1 MKVLLPLVA
10 LTAVF
15 LAISQGSPI
24 SAENEKVVYCYF
36 ESWTVYRPGNGK
48 FDVENI
54 DPSLCTHVAFT
65 FLGINADGTLNILD
79 PWESNPDGLNGFER
93 LVNLKKENSNL
104 KILASLGG
112 WNEGSL
118 KFSTVV
124 ADSAKRTNLVNSVI
138 SFLNQYGFDGLDFDW
153 EYPSRRDSENPEDK
167 DNFSKMLE
175 ELKVAF
181 IPRGF
186 ILSAAVN
193 CAKVNVDI
201 SYNVTLLNEYLD
213 YVNVMCY
220 DFHGEFDNYTGHHT
234 LLYSSPID
242 TEFNNSEWNID
253 DGIKY
258 WLASGMDPAKMNF
271 GIATYAR
278 TFTLVDSTK
287 SGLYEK
293 ISGAGIPGPYTR
305 IAGVL
310 GYNEI
315 CELYPNRTDIFDDVQ
330 MVPHVV
336 IGNQWIGYDNEQ
348 SIGIKVD
355 YALNKS
361 LGGFMLWS
369 FDTDDFTG
377 LCGDGTYPL
386 TRIIHDKLAQRGFT
400 LKKN

>member
-1 MKVLLPLVA
+1 MKVAVCLIGFSAICLALVQA
-10 LTAVF
+10 TPVKAD
-15 LAISQGSPI
+15 
-24 SAENEKVVYCYF
+24 NEKAIFCYF

-54 DPSLCTHVAFT
+54 DPNLCTHVAFT
-65 FLGINADGTLNILD
+65 FLGLNSDGTLNILD
-79 PWESNPDGLNGFER
+79 PWESNPDGLDGFER
-93 LVNLKKENSNL
+93 LVGLKKQNSNL
-104 KILASLGG
+104 KVLASLGG

-118 KFSTVV
+118 KYSQVV
-124 ADSAKRTNLVNSVI
+124 ADPAKRANLVASAIAFINK
-138 SFLNQYGFDGLDFDW
+138 YGFDGLDFDW
-153 EYPSRRDSENPEDK
+153 EYPSRRDSENPDDK
-167 DNFSKMLE
+167 ENFVTMLQ
-175 ELKVAF
+175 ELREAF
-181 IPRGF
+181 DQYGLL
-186 ILSAAVN
+186 LSAAVN
-193 CAKVNVDI
+193 SAKVNVDI
-201 SYNVTLLNEYLD
+201 SYNVPLLSKYLD
-213 YVNVMCY
+213 HVNVMTY
-220 DFHGEFDNYTGHHT
+220 DFHGDFDKYIGHHT
-234 LLYSSPID
+234 LLYSAPID
-242 TEFNNSEWNID
+242 AQYNNSEWNID

-278 TFTLVDSTK
+278 TFTMADSTNPE
-287 SGLYEK
+287 LYAA
-293 ISGAGIPGPYTR
+293 ITGGGVPGPYTR
-305 IAGVL
+305 SAGVL

-361 LGGFMLWS
+361 LGGFMVWS

-377 LCGDGTYPL
+377 LCGEGTYPL
-386 TRIIHDKLAQRGFT
+386 TRAIHTKLAQRGFT